1 MAIPH
6 QDEMLRP
13 VLAALGDG
21 LDHPSDDIRRAVSEH
36 FGLTDEEVTRPR
48 PSGVGTAFGNRVDW
62 HSCSSNLRAPHPG

>member
-62 HSCSSNLRAPHPG
+62 ALVFLQLKGPYPG